1 MRRRGRGRPIRFII
15 LVTALW
21 AGGRALVV
29 WPGMGAPWRAP
40 RFAYAPA
47 LPPIPAA
54 GRFKR
59 QRPSPARRWPIAPS
73 GETPSLLARA
83 APVAPE
89 RAGYDGRQFAQHIA
103 YIQGY
108 GTPPALARMIFT
120 GGGRP
125 GARAVPADRRLLSEG
140 GGRLS
145 FSGWGILRAGGGANL
160 AGGAGQLGGSQAGLR
175 AALTLGRSREMALFG
190 RVSSPL
196 STPGGREAALGLE
209 WRPLK
214 AVPIR
219 FAAERRQ
226 SIGGGRNA
234 FALGLF
240 GGIGPK
246 PLTHGFS
253 LDAYGQAGMVGARR
267 RDGYIDGALRVEREL
282 VSAGALSISAGAGA
296 WGGMQ
301 PGVARLDIGPQIVA
315 RVPTA
320 GATLRLGFEWR
331 QRIGGHAR
339 PGSGPV
345 FSVGTDF

>member
-1 MRRRGRGRPIRFII
+1 MKRQGRGRPIRFII
-15 LVTALW
+15 LVTSLW
-21 AGGRALVV
+21 AGGRALIV
-29 WPGMGAPWRAP
+29 WPGVMAPWREP
-40 RFAYAPA
+40 RFAYAPT
-47 LPPIPAA
+47 LPPTPPAGA
-54 GRFKR
+54 ERHR
-59 QRPSPARRWPIAPS
+59 QAEAHRWPIAPD
-73 GETPSLLARA
+73 GAPPPLLARA
-83 APVAPE
+83 EQPAPE

-120 GGGRP
+120 GGAKAGV
-125 GARAVPADRRLLSEG
+125 RALPADRRLLDEG
-140 GGRLS
+140 GRRLS
-145 FSGWGILRAGGGANL
+145 FSGWGILRGGGGTNL

-175 AALTLGRSREMALFG
+175 AALALGRSRDMALFG

-196 STPGGREAALGLE
+196 STSGGREAALGLE
-209 WRPLK
+209 WQPLK
-214 AVPIR
+214 AVPVR

-234 FALGLF
+234 FALGLS
-240 GGIGPK
+240 GGVSAT
-246 PLTHGFS
+246 PLAHGFS

-282 VSAGALSISAGAGA
+282 VSAGTLSISAGAGA
-296 WGGMQ
+296 WGGIQ
-301 PGVARLDIGPQIVA
+301 PGVARLDVGPQIVA
-315 RVPTA
+315 RVPTG